1 MFKSIK
7 DSYNASVN
15 GNVQFTEDPVGH
27 WLGGE
32 SSGYNPTFDQVYEL
46 QEQNRLAEEAAAVA
60 QFEREQTAA
69 NAANA
74 FSAEQAQLNR
84 DWQTAANEKA
94 MQFEADQARINRE
107 WQAQQTNTAYQ
118 RAVADLKA
126 AGLNP
131 ILAAMGSG
139 AASAAGAQASGVSSA
154 GATAAASKASAS
166 KASVDTTTYR
176 EVLNTIINGAFS
188 LGSSL
193 IDKIPLGK
201 STGRIGF

>member
-1 MFKSIK
+1 MRSPGYAGGRSTGSDPYLFFFDKSK
-7 DSYNASVN
+7 MEAPA
-15 GNVQFTEDPVGH
+15 G
-27 WLGGE
+27 
-32 SSGYNPTFDQVYEL
+32 SSPSDYSADFEEVYKL

-176 EVLNTIINGAFS
+176 EILNTIINGAFG
-188 LGSSL
+188 LGNSL
-193 IDKIPLGK
+193 IKGVLSSK
-201 STGRIGF
+201 